1 MTARILCIKPGVP
14 VLRLHMLT
22 IDFFFFNHV
31 GEEPN
36 PHIKCLG

>member
-1 MTARILCIKPGVP
+1 MTARILCIKPGVLVP
-14 VLRLHMLT
+14 RLHMLT
-22 IDFFFFNHV
+22 TDFFFNHV